1 MVQPTFDPTKFRIVM
16 PSTRVVPSTAEL
28 RIVAERLEFSF
39 AMAAELGYARQVVM
53 LISEDGTKL
62 IVQPCEEGEQSI
74 PFYREEE
81 RRTKNNSFSRKS
93 VPVRHKS
100 LVNIIR
106 SKMGWKSGT
115 YVVAGIRYDNN
126 VVLFDMERG
135 TKMEKGRR
143 IARLSPEEILN
154 TYPPYST
161 AVKSYRAVPLLPEK
175 GGHPAA

>member
-1 MVQPTFDPTKFRIVM
+1 MTQPTFDPTQFRIVM
-16 PSTRVVPSTAEL
+16 PSTRVVPTTAEL
-28 RIVAERLEFSF
+28 RVVAERLEFSF

-62 IVQPCEEGEQSI
+62 IVQPCNEEEQAI

-81 RRTKNNSFSRKS
+81 RRTKNNQLSRRS
-93 VPVRHKS
+93 VAVRHKV
-100 LVNIIR
+100 LVSIIR

-115 YVVAGIRYDNN
+115 YVVDAIRYDNN

-135 TKMEKGRR
+135 TKYEKGAKRVH
-143 IARLSPEEILN
+143 LTPEEILL
-154 TYPPYST
+154 TYPPYET
-161 AVKSYRAVPLLPEK
+161 AVKSYRAVPMLPEK